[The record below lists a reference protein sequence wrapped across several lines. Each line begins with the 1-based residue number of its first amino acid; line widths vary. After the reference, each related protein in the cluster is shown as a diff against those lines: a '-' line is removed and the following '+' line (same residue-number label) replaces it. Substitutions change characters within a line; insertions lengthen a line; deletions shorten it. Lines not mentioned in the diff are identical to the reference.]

1 MTNHIIKYDHKDDVK
16 LSKRETETWCGSQL
30 ETFDWYFVD
39 AHHALLA
46 VDKNSSVS
54 PCKKCLAAIIKT
66 AKGV

>member
-1 MTNHIIKYDHKDDVK
+1 MSNIVKHDYKDGVK
-16 LSKRETETWCGSQL
+16 LPKHEIETWCGAKL

-46 VDKNSSVS
+46 VDKSSSVS